1 MKKGKIA
8 GRLLTII
15 LSAAMVVTSLDG
27 SLLMVSAQAETVSEN
42 KITEADDLTDGAGQ
56 ETASEAENAEDVQEA
71 SSEQTAPAKESETEE
86 TETTETETA
95 ETETEEDK
103 EDDAVDTEEEEEVA
117 VEKIELADTTPVN
130 ATLIPDAELRK
141 ALLDIYNTQYSQNIT
156 ADAFRGVHLKA
167 ITKIDLST
175 YNDTSK
181 VNVNNIKSVEGLKYV
196 LNATYVDIS
205 TTSVKEIVDEGFKD
219 QVKLQTI
226 VLPDGLQKIGKLAFD
241 ACTSLKKV
249 QVQKDGANTLPS
261 GLVSKGVGENT
272 FRGCA
277 ALTNMTIPCN
287 TTALESALSMF
298 SGCTG
303 LTSVT
308 IGKNLTVIPTEMF
321 RNAGDKDSGITLTIE
336 SGSALTSIG
345 RDAFRKANIS
355 KVDLSNCTKLGV
367 IGDGAFSRMDSRTS
381 NQASDK
387 YITELILPATDKCTG
402 GLELGDE
409 LFYNTPVD
417 KIYPAGT
424 ESVESGTVIL
434 PDYVTKLGNAAFF
447 GDGSIK
453 KVTLSAKL
461 EGIEGYTFYK
471 CTNLSNVT
479 TSTITNGGTRDSAI
493 KFIDDQAFA
502 ETAALTDATFIGDMN
517 HLTQIGERK
526 LETKYEKVSNREY
539 KYYATEKLTETA
551 EFRSDVFYK
560 SGITKI
566 TLPASLR
573 IIGSHAFYQDENA
586 GKLTEVTWK
595 SDATAPQAQTY
606 QIYAGAFYNNTALTN
621 FTYTK
626 TATDN
631 NTAFTIGMG
640 AFAKCSNLSSFKA
653 DNATVNAL
661 PKTMAELG
669 DEAFKGCA
677 SLTEMHITDNQKN
690 QTPKL
695 GKGCFEDC
703 ITLATAELPKSL
715 TEVPSHFYY
724 NAPVSNLIRGTSI
737 VKIGDGAFFGNGMT
751 TFDLSD
757 QKNLAEI
764 GSFAL
769 AYVDLSKNP
778 VVLAANVILPP
789 ITPLTTVILP
799 EKVDNM
805 TLGTGVFCGAGK
817 FTTLQ
822 RKNSQYNAAG
832 KVLMPD
838 YIKNSGISGNLFAS
852 TGVTHVIWEYEKTGS
867 SNKWN
872 TIPPA
877 MFNATPITDIKN
889 VLFADANSLKAIGK
903 GAFLGCENLT
913 AIDLSVYPNL
923 EKIEESTFANCM
935 NVKQIKL
942 PNNGKYTKVQ
952 PNTFRI
958 GVYSDV
964 KLAWTDPEAVYSS
977 LQTIDFGGVTELG
990 TYSFG
995 CFSDAA
1001 SGAIAA
1007 NTVHNAKLQTL
1018 DFSKSSVKTIGSSA
1032 FKGQQ
1037 ALKTVS
1043 FTGVE
1048 DIGNNSFELCK
1059 SLVMTDKPMADSV
1072 KRIGSSAFAKCE
1084 NIGAVIFGSGL
1095 EKIEGSAFKECALIS
1110 EDKKSMTEDTGLT
1123 ALDFSKAEK
1132 LTEIGGDAFAHTAL
1146 KDFTLEVPK
1155 VSVLQTGVVSNCP
1168 YLKSISL
1175 GDNVKLVS
1183 ANVAYGCTLLEKV
1196 TFASTTTMDKNAFNN
1211 EGAYAD
1217 SLNNNNKLTPIK
1229 SNSGRNSGNV
1239 IFKCKTDELTIA
1251 KGRVTKFPYY
1261 VTKYENGT
1269 DLKLGKICIGD
1280 EQSSNDVYKYVRA
1293 EAYSEGYYVKN
1304 REAASRIDNYVAS
1317 SYKNYYVEVPESQL
1331 DTMKYKTEAGVEV
1344 VTFDLYGLELTP
1356 AGQSIPFSIE
1366 SSFKFNSKNETVS
1379 CTINADYKL
1388 KVEDIPYHAVLYTD
1402 RDRKVLE
1409 DMTTYNQTTGQATI
1423 VKPLRANK
1431 KNPGGSVKY
1440 YYNIENV
1447 KASNTRPDNCNLII
1461 ESSDP
1466 AILSVG
1472 GNAKLVANTTNQWKI
1487 TTAAYSLNAANPTA
1501 ITNGLSFDLI
1511 PKKSGSVVVKVYPEG
1526 SPQQTITMN
1535 LNVVAD
1541 INSVRLSVP
1550 RDFSGGV
1557 HVGDTFNI
1565 IESIGM
1571 YLNQSVSRDKGTLG
1585 TLSQYTDN
1593 VISFTSSDPNIL
1605 AVDQAGNVTVVSVTK
1620 DKQKVTISCVVKLSV
1635 DEELTTNLKDYGVSY
1650 PPLKGGAEMT
1660 DASGATVKVTG
1671 TPNGTKPGT
1680 VTYTKPAPGVAT
1692 VEIPSQVVVDGA
1704 VCDVTAI
1711 DKDAFKK
1718 NTTITKVTVK
1728 ANVKEISDEMFYG
1741 CTNLTSVSL
1750 PKTVETIGKK
1760 AFMNCKKLKTVSIS
1774 STAATTTIGE
1784 YAFKGCASLPKITVP
1799 KNVTTI
1805 KAGAF
1810 MNCAKLKTVTFHKK
1824 AALTTIEKN
1833 AFNGCKLLAKIT
1845 IPAKVTTIGAGA
1857 LAKCAKLKAI
1867 TVKTKVLKT
1876 VGKNAL
1882 KGIYKKAVISVPRKN
1897 LANYKTLFAK
1907 KGQAKTVR
1915 IK

>member
-42 KITEADDLTDGAGQ
+42 QIKEADDLTDGTGQ

-103 EDDAVDTEEEEEVA
+103 EDNAVDTEEEEEVA

-141 ALLDIYNTQYSQNIT
+141 ALLDIYNTGKETPIT
-156 ADAFRGVHLKA
+156 EDAFRGEHLKT
-167 ITKIDLST
+167 IEIIDLST
-175 YNDTSK
+175 YSDTSK

-241 ACTSLKKV
+241 ACTSLEKV

-277 ALTNMTIPCN
+277 KLTDMTIPCN

-321 RNAGDKDSGITLTIE
+321 RNAGDKGSGMTLTIE

-387 YITELILPATDKCTG
+387 CITELILPATDKCTG

-434 PDYVTKLGNAAFF
+434 PDYVTKLGNAAFY
-447 GDGSIK
+447 GDDAIK
-453 KVTLSAKL
+453 EVTLSAKL

-471 CTNLSNVT
+471 CKGLNKVT
-479 TSTITNGGTRDSAI
+479 TSTILNADGITKDSAI

-502 ETAALTDATFIGDMN
+502 ETEALTDATFIGDMN

-526 LETKYEKVSNREY
+526 LETKYDKVNKREY
-539 KYYATEKLTETA
+539 KDYATEKLTATA
-551 EFRSDVFYK
+551 EWRSDVFYK

-606 QIYAGAFYNNTALTN
+606 QIYAGAFYNNTALAD
-621 FTYTK
+621 FTCTK

-640 AFAKCSNLSSFKA
+640 AFAKCTKLSTFKA

-669 DEAFKGCA
+669 DEAFKGCVL
-677 SLTEMHITDNQKN
+677 LTEMHITDNQKN

-703 ITLATAELPKSL
+703 ILLATAELPKSL
-715 TEVPSHFYY
+715 TEVPNHFFY
-724 NAPVSNLIRGTSI
+724 NAPVSDLKRGTSI
-737 VKIGDGAFFGNGMT
+737 EKIGDGAFFGNGMT

-757 QKNLAEI
+757 QKNLTEI

-769 AYVDLSKNP
+769 AYIDLSKSP
-778 VVLAANVILPP
+778 TVVAANVLFA
-789 ITPLTTVILP
+789 PLVTAVLP

-805 TLGTGVFCGAGK
+805 TLGTGVFCGAGN

-822 RKNSQYNAAG
+822 RKNSTYNAAG

-838 YIKNSGISGNLFAS
+838 YIKNSGVSGNLFAS
-852 TGVTHVIWEYEKTGS
+852 TDVTDVIWEFEKTGS
-867 SNKWN
+867 ANKWD

-877 MFNATPITDIKN
+877 MFNATSVSDIKN

-952 PNTFRI
+952 QNTFRI

-977 LQTIDFGGVTELG
+977 LETIDFGGVTELG

-995 CFSDAA
+995 CFSDSA
-1001 SGAIAA
+1001 SGGIAA
-1007 NTVHNAKLQTL
+1007 NTVHNATLETL

-1059 SLVMTDKPMADSV
+1059 SLVMTGKPMADSV

-1110 EDKKSMTEDTGLT
+1110 EDKKSMTEDKGLT

-1146 KDFTLEVPK
+1146 KEFNLEMPK

-1168 YLKSISL
+1168 YLKTITL

-1183 ANVAYGCTLLEKV
+1183 ANVAYGCTLLGEV

-1217 SLNNNNKLTPIK
+1217 SQNNDNKLTPIK

-1304 REAASRIDNYVAS
+1304 REAANRIDNYVGS

-1366 SSFKFNSKNETVS
+1366 SSFKFNSKNETVT

-1388 KVEDIPYHAVLYTD
+1388 KVEDIPYRAVLYTD

-1447 KASNTRPDNCNLII
+1447 KNSNTRPDNCNLII

-1466 AILSVG
+1466 TVLSVG

-1487 TTAAYSLNAANPTA
+1487 TTAAYSLNAANPSA

-1511 PKKSGSVVVKVYPEG
+1511 PKKSGSVDVKVYPEG

-1535 LNVVAD
+1535 LKVVAD

-1635 DEELTTNLKDYGVSY
+1635 DEELTTDLKDYGVNY

-1680 VTYTKPAPGVAT
+1680 VTYTKPAPGAAT

-1750 PKTVETIGKK
+1750 PKTVVTIGKK

-1784 YAFKGCASLPKITVP
+1784 YAFKGCASLPKITIP

-1833 AFNGCKLLAKIT
+1833 AFSGCKILPKIT

-1857 LAKCAKLKAI
+1857 FNKCAKLKAI
-1867 TVKTKVLKT
+1867 TVKTKVLTT